1 MGTNLEELKQR
12 LCRLER
18 KNEQEVLTLIEV
30 LSNAAFFG
38 DLKKAS
44 CEFAENGQCGFFIL
58 EPQAKNKIPIIS
70 DCHISEC
77 EELGAH
83 CHIELSDITCAF
95 CQQLSDEQKFSLQVK
110 SFKNGDLLKERY
122 WVDLRK

>member
-1 MGTNLEELKQR
+1 MGTKLEELNQR
-12 LCRLER
+12 LRRLER

-38 DLKKAS
+38 DLKKES
-44 CEFAENGQCGFFIL
+44 CEFAQDGQCGFFIL

-70 DCHISEC
+70 DCRISDC
-77 EELGAH
+77 EELGVH

-95 CQQLSDEQKFSLQVK
+95 CQQLNDEQKFSFQVK
-110 SFKNGDLLKERY
+110 SFKDGDLLKER
-122 WVDLRK
+122 